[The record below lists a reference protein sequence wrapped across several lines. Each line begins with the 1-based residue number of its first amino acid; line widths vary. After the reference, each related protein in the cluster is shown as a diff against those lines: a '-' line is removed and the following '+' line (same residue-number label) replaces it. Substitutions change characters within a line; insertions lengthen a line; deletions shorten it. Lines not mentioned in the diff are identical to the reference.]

1 MKLYKPKIV
10 DKPWGRE
17 LWVAMEDE
25 YGGKILEMKKGFTT
39 SLHYHS
45 KKKETIYVLKGE
57 LHVFTPEKTYVI
69 EPGESITIEPNDVH
83 RLEAKTDVILIE
95 FSTPELGETVRVE
108 DYYNRDEGK

>member
-1 MKLYKPKIV
+1 MKVYKPKIV
-10 DKPWGRE
+10 KKPWGRE

-45 KKKETIYVLKGE
+45 KKKETIYVLDGTLK
-57 LHVFTPEKTYVI
+57 VYTPEKTYEI
-69 EPGESITIEPNDVH
+69 KPGESITIEPNDVH
-83 RLEAKTDVILIE
+83 RLEAETNVKLIE

-108 DYYNRDEGK
+108 DYYDREK